1 MNERLTKEL
10 KKEFPDLIPKDINKI
25 VINNEIKDPNWLT
38 GFMDAEGCFY
48 IKPVSVKLKIV
59 KYSLIFSISIILMIN

>member
-25 VINNEIKDPNWLT
+25 VINNEIKDPN
-38 GFMDAEGCFY
+38 
-48 IKPVSVKLKIV
+48 
-59 KYSLIFSISIILMIN
+59 